1 MRRVKRAAVCITPK
15 QPYID
20 WANGLE
26 GDGVKIGA
34 EFMPEETVY
43 LIDDMPEG
51 IVDTDS
57 LLEPY
62 YGVIVEEE
70 LGAWHRLEADWPK
83 RRDFE
88 TFQAWFETE
97 VHSRALDLPGGRW
110 LRTEHYERY

>member
-1 MRRVKRAAVCITPK
+1 MQRVKRAAICIRPK

-26 GDGVKIGA
+26 EGGVKIGV
-34 EFMPEETVY
+34 EFTPEETVY
-43 LIDDMPEG
+43 LIDDMSEG
-51 IVDTDS
+51 IVDIDS

-62 YGVIVEEE
+62 CAVIFEEE
-70 LGAWHRLEADWPK
+70 LGGWHRAEADWPK

-88 TFQAWFETE
+88 TFKAWFDTE
-97 VHSRALDLPGGRW
+97 VHSMVLDLAGGWW